1 MTVQNETRWLLETI
15 IDEWPGTGSLGG
27 DAPPDYLIL
36 RDRDD
41 GVNYYADA
49 DADDPDAPDGYE
61 GVRETTTSH
70 DGFATVGISE
80 GAVTRDFYGNKPQY
94 DVTTTL
100 DVRVAEKSVWEN
112 GTAESSGAH
121 KTLVAFVQR
130 AINTQL
136 TYPAVDPDAEDIGRI
151 VYLDAAITDEDNLE
165 SADQDAY
172 QTTFTVRLRGREDT
186 P

>member
-15 IDEWPGTGSLGG
+15 IEEWPATGSLGG
-27 DAPPDYLIL
+27 DAPPENLIL

-80 GAVTRDFYGNKPQY
+80 GAVTREFYGNKPQY
-94 DVTTTL
+94 DVTTRLTC
-100 DVRVAEKSVWEN
+100 AWPKSRSGRTGRPKAPATTRRSWRS
-112 GTAESSGAH
+112 SSG
-121 KTLVAFVQR
+121 R
-130 AINTQL
+130 L
-136 TYPAVDPDAEDIGRI
+136 TR
-151 VYLDAAITDEDNLE
+151 
-165 SADQDAY
+165 S
-172 QTTFTVRLRGREDT
+172 
-186 P
+186 